1 MRRWQSEISAW
12 RGRDFACSFSR
23 SIRSE
28 APHESAHAGTAH
40 QWLVRSFSGYISVVE
55 KSGFGSRCCIS
66 MPVSASLPM
75 TLLAWRRAPLPRETL
90 INKGE
95 DDSQLQQSNLLS
107 PGTGTRLQQSVQT
120 CLNGAR
126 AQRLCRLQPHHSP
139 AEHCLFHVIIS
150 ILSQGHADHV

>member
-1 MRRWQSEISAW
+1 MWRWQSESSVW
-12 RGRDFACSFSR
+12 RGRDFACSSLEALA
-23 SIRSE
+23 SE

-40 QWLVRSFSGYISVVE
+40 QWLARSFAGYVSVVQKAE
-55 KSGFGSRCCIS
+55 FGSRCCTS

-75 TLLAWRRAPLPRETL
+75 TLLAWRRAPHSRETE
-90 INKGE
+90 IDKGE
-95 DDSQLQQSNLLS
+95 VDSQLQQLNLLS

-120 CLNGAR
+120 LLNGAR

-150 ILSQGHADHV
+150 IFSQGHADRV